1 MNNNNNNMSTSEC
14 SSGCESGW
22 TTYLDHSS
30 VSAYQYDKTHWRS
43 LGFNV
48 DQETEDLSM
57 VSDASSGPRYLY
69 DEDQSSAYFSASGSG
84 FVFKQQQG
92 TKKPKNKMKGMVM
105 KNEDAF
111 LDDTAS
117 SHVFK
122 VCNCHIRSTP
132 LKCRERTEEGYPLGY
147 SSTGLPIYLIRGFG
161 FLKSSV
167 SGKAASQK
175 SGGLQGRK
183 WQ

>member
-1 MNNNNNNMSTSEC
+1 MSTSEC

-30 VSAYQYDKTHWRS
+30 VSAYQYDKSYWRS
-43 LGFNV
+43 MGLNV
-48 DQETEDLSM
+48 DQQTEDLSM
-57 VSDASSGPRYLY
+57 VSDASSGPRYVY
-69 DEDQSSAYFSASGSG
+69 DEDNSSAYFSASASG
-84 FVFKQQQG
+84 LVFEQQQG
-92 TKKPKNKMKGMVM
+92 TKKQKNKIKGM
-105 KNEDAF
+105 KNEDAY

-117 SHVFK
+117 SPVFK
-122 VCNCHIRSTP
+122 NKLSHSINQGSMVQESNQDYSATQHKGKSA
-132 LKCRERTEEGYPLGY
+132 LKK
-147 SSTGLPIYLIRGFG
+147 GFG

>member
-1 MNNNNNNMSTSEC
+1 MNNNNNMSTSEC

-30 VSAYQYDKTHWRS
+30 VSAYQYDKSYWRS
-43 LGFNV
+43 MGLNV
-48 DQETEDLSM
+48 DQQNQETEDLSM
-57 VSDASSGPRYLY
+57 VSDASSGPRYVY
-69 DEDQSSAYFSASGSG
+69 DEDTSSAYFSASASG
-84 FVFKQQQG
+84 FVFEG
-92 TKKPKNKMKGMVM
+92 TKKQKNKMKGI
-105 KNEDAF
+105 KNEDAY

-117 SHVFK
+117 SPVFK
-122 VCNCHIRSTP
+122 NKLSHSINQDSMVQESDQDYSATQHKGKSA
-132 LKCRERTEEGYPLGY
+132 LKK
-147 SSTGLPIYLIRGFG
+147 GFG

-167 SGKAASQK
+167 SGKTASEK

>member
-122 VCNCHIRSTP
+122 NNSSHSINQETNQDNSATQHKGKSA
-132 LKCRERTEEGYPLGY
+132 LKK
-147 SSTGLPIYLIRGFG
+147 GFG